1 MVCGHTTINL
11 GNIKEL
17 YDMEFQ
23 KLNAPSLKELF
34 ISELENMIISG
45 KLPIGTKLPSERELA
60 TSMQVSRAVVNS
72 GIAELEKKGFVVVKP
87 RIGTFVE
94 DYRRNGT
101 MDTLVS
107 IMKYNGGSLSNDEI
121 RSILEVRI
129 LFMSLAARLTIEKA
143 ADAEIEGLTF
153 YLEKLK
159 NAVTPED
166 AATSIFEFS
175 HELSFISGNMLLP
188 LFFISF
194 RDLVCSLWV
203 RYARKYSIE
212 ELYQSALS
220 IYNFVRTRDTDGAL
234 NYIET
239 STTECISGNRT
250 IY

>member
-1 MVCGHTTINL
+1 
-11 GNIKEL
+11 
-17 YDMEFQ
+17 MEFQ

-45 KLPIGTKLPSERELA
+45 RLPIGTKLPSERELA
-60 TSMQVSRAVVNS
+60 SSMQVSRAVVNS

-107 IMKYNGGSLSNDEI
+107 IMKYNGGSLSSDEI

-129 LFMSLAARLTIEKA
+129 LFMNLAVRLTIEKA
-143 ADAEIEGLTF
+143 SDAEIEGLTF
-153 YLEKLK
+153 YLDKLK
-159 NAVTPED
+159 NSSTPED
-166 AATSIFEFS
+166 AAASIFEFS
-175 HELSFISGNMLLP
+175 HELSFT
-188 LFFISF
+188 SF

-203 RYARKYSIE
+203 RYAIKYSIE
-212 ELYQSALS
+212 EFYQSALS
-220 IYNFVRTRDTDGAL
+220 IYNFVRARDVDGAL
-234 NYIET
+234 HYIET
-239 STTECISGNRT
+239 STTECISGNRM

>member
-1 MVCGHTTINL
+1 
-11 GNIKEL
+11 
-17 YDMEFQ
+17 
-23 KLNAPSLKELF
+23 
-34 ISELENMIISG
+34 
-45 KLPIGTKLPSERELA
+45 
-60 TSMQVSRAVVNS
+60 
-72 GIAELEKKGFVVVKP
+72 
-87 RIGTFVE
+87 
-94 DYRRNGT
+94 
-101 MDTLVS
+101 
-107 IMKYNGGSLSNDEI
+107 MKYNGGSLSNDEI

-129 LFMSLAARLTIEKA
+129 LFMSLAARLTIENA

-159 NAVTPED
+159 NAATPED

>member
-1 MVCGHTTINL
+1 M
-11 GNIKEL
+11 K
-17 YDMEFQ
+17 FQ

-107 IMKYNGGSLSNDEI
+107 IMKYNGGALSQEEI
-121 RSILEVRI
+121 CSILEVRI
-129 LFMSLAARLTIEKA
+129 LFMSLASRLAIETATDA
-143 ADAEIEGLTF
+143 AIEGLSF

-159 NAVTPED
+159 YSKLLQDPKTF
-166 AATSIFEFS
+166 IFDFS

-203 RYARKYSIE
+203 RYATKYGIE

-220 IYNFVRTRDTDGAL
+220 IYNFVRARDVRGAL
-234 NYIET
+234 DYIET
-239 STTECISGNRT
+239 STTECISGTRM

>member
-1 MVCGHTTINL
+1 M
-11 GNIKEL
+11 K
-17 YDMEFQ
+17 FQ

-87 RIGTFVE
+87 RIGTFVG

-107 IMKYNGGSLSNDEI
+107 IMKYNGGALSQEEI
-121 RSILEVRI
+121 CSILEVRI
-129 LFMSLAARLTIEKA
+129 LFMSLASRLAIETATDA
-143 ADAEIEGLTF
+143 AIEGLSF

-159 NAVTPED
+159 NATTPED

-203 RYARKYSIE
+203 RYATKYGIE

-220 IYNFVRTRDTDGAL
+220 IYNFVRARDVRGAL
-234 NYIET
+234 DYIET
-239 STTECISGNRT
+239 STTECISGTRM

>member
-1 MVCGHTTINL
+1 
-11 GNIKEL
+11 
-17 YDMEFQ
+17 MEFQ

-45 KLPIGTKLPSERELA
+45 RLPIGTKLPSERELA
-60 TSMQVSRAVVNS
+60 SSMQVSRAVVNS

-107 IMKYNGGSLSNDEI
+107 IMKYNGGSLSQEEI
-121 RSILEVRI
+121 CSILEVRI
-129 LFMSLAARLTIEKA
+129 LFMNLASRLAIETATDA
-143 ADAEIEGLTF
+143 AIEGLSF

-159 NAVTPED
+159 NATTPED

-203 RYARKYSIE
+203 RYATKYGIE

-220 IYNFVRTRDTDGAL
+220 IYNFVRARDVRGAL
-234 NYIET
+234 DYIET
-239 STTECISGNRT
+239 STTECISGTRM

>member
-1 MVCGHTTINL
+1 
-11 GNIKEL
+11 
-17 YDMEFQ
+17 MEFQ

-45 KLPIGTKLPSERELA
+45 RLPIGTKLPSERELA
-60 TSMQVSRAVVNS
+60 SSMQVSRAVVNS

-107 IMKYNGGSLSNDEI
+107 IMKYNGGSLSSDEI

-129 LFMSLAARLTIEKA
+129 LFMNLAARLT
-143 ADAEIEGLTF
+143 F
-153 YLEKLK
+153 YLDKLK
-159 NAVTPED
+159 NSSTPED
-166 AATSIFEFS
+166 AAASIFEFS

-188 LFFISF
+188 LFFTSF

-203 RYARKYSIE
+203 RYAIKYSIE

-220 IYNFVRTRDTDGAL
+220 IYNFVRARDVDGAL
-234 NYIET
+234 HYIET
-239 STTECISGNRT
+239 STTECISGNRM